1 MEAIMK
7 FNVLC
12 VTKRFKDFM
21 DTRKRI
27 LWHDHSIRG
36 EAVIHTEYSGESEKI
51 MIRFFGKDH
60 ELLYFRSGLSGTA
73 VTLGVACDDV
83 PFEIWELYTDTP
95 VASSNATPERIQ
107 EIAKQTE
114 ARWG

>member
-12 VTKRFKDFM
+12 VTKRFKDFR
-21 DTRKRI
+21 DTTKRI

-36 EAVIHTEYSGESEKI
+36 EAVMHTDYSGASEKI
-51 MIRFFGKDH
+51 MIHFFGKDH
-60 ELLYFRSGLSGTA
+60 ELLGVRSGLSGTA
-73 VTLGVACDDV
+73 VTLGVACNDE

-95 VASSNATPERIQ
+95 VASSDATPERIR
-107 EIAKQTE
+107 EIAKLTD